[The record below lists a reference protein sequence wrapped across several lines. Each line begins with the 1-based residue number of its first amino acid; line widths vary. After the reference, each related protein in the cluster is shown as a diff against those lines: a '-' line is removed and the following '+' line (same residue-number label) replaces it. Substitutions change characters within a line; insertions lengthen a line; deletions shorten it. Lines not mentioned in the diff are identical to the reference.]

1 MGRQVPAAGHHQASR
16 EPQDASKH
24 LRGPTLSNNY
34 GAPPPR
40 NTSGD
45 TEPGDTQPYST
56 QPYPQ
61 QQQYGQQPYPQQQPY
76 STQPHPQ
83 QPQYGQQPYPQQNFP
98 GQPPE
103 QPRNNK
109 NLIIVLA
116 AVAVAVILA
125 LVAVF
130 VWVIPAFSKPQ
141 AQDTPSPAA
150 ASEAA
155 SSNAAEESAS
165 PGASATPSGDAGAD
179 EMPAGAFPLP
189 QGWEALQGPANI
201 PAADD
206 PLFNRF
212 VTGES
217 SFSYLSAWSSDDT
230 FGITTDPATGAT
242 MQQVA
247 KGTEERDGDGIST
260 AFSFFAEAEEGKYG
274 KEPEKVQ
281 AAIKAVEAKLKAFP
295 AAELPQHL
303 VGHKCA
309 SNFKSTTPEIRE
321 FRRAAAVVVGF
332 TCTNAGGDAIRAV
345 NLFTVTPWGTPQMMG
360 VSGHE
365 SYWSANPEL
374 LEKIGNSYRANRWK
388 LEG

>member
-1 MGRQVPAAGHHQASR
+1 M
-16 EPQDASKH
+16 
-24 LRGPTLSNNY
+24 SNNY
-34 GAPPPR
+34 SAPPPR
-40 NTSGD
+40 DNRAGETG
-45 TEPGDTQPYST
+45 EYPEVPRPPQPHQAPPYPPQQFQP
-56 QPYPQ
+56 QPYPPQ
-61 QQQYGQQPYPQQQPY
+61 PPYAGQPQPYP
-76 STQPHPQ
+76 
-83 QPQYGQQPYPQQNFP
+83 
-98 GQPPE
+98 E
-103 QPRNNK
+103 QRNNK
-109 NLIIVLA
+109 NLVIVLA
-116 AVAVAVILA
+116 AVGAAVIVA

-141 AQDTPSPAA
+141 AQDNPLPAA
-150 ASEAA
+150 TSSDAA
-155 SSNAAEESAS
+155 SSEAAEESAAPAES
-165 PGASATPSGDAGAD
+165 AAPSADPGTDG
-179 EMPAGAFPLP
+179 MPAGAFPLP
-189 QGWEALQGPANI
+189 AGWEDLQGPANI
-201 PAADD
+201 PAAED
-206 PLFNRF
+206 PLYNRF

-230 FGITTDPATGAT
+230 FGITKDPSTGAP
-242 MQQVA
+242 MQQIA

-281 AAIKAVEAKLKAFP
+281 AAIKDIEAKLKAIP

-309 SNFKSTTPEIRE
+309 SNFEASTPEIRE

-365 SYWSANPEL
+365 SYWAANPEA

-388 LEG
+388 LDG

>member
-1 MGRQVPAAGHHQASR
+1 M
-16 EPQDASKH
+16 
-24 LRGPTLSNNY
+24 SNNY
-34 GAPPPR
+34 SAPPPR
-40 NTSGD
+40 DNRSGD
-45 TEPGDTQPYST
+45 TGGYPEVPLPPLGQQAPPYPPQQFQPYATQPDAT
-56 QPYPQ
+56 QPQ
-61 QQQYGQQPYPQQQPY
+61 
-76 STQPHPQ
+76 
-83 QPQYGQQPYPQQNFP
+83 
-98 GQPPE
+98 
-103 QPRNNK
+103 RNNR

-116 AVAVAVILA
+116 AVAAAVIVA

-141 AQDTPSPAA
+141 AQENPAPVA
-150 ASEAA
+150 TSA
-155 SSNAAEESAS
+155 ESAS
-165 PGASATPSGDAGAD
+165 PEAAEDSAASGESPAPSAD
-179 EMPAGAFPLP
+179 PGSDGIPAGAFPLP
-189 QGWEALQGPANI
+189 AGWDDLQGPANI
-201 PAADD
+201 PADDD
-206 PLFNRF
+206 PLYNRF

-230 FGITTDPATGAT
+230 FGITKDPSTGAP

-281 AAIKAVEAKLKAFP
+281 AAIKEVEAKLKATP
-295 AAELPQHL
+295 SAELPQHL

-309 SNFKSTTPEIRE
+309 SNFEASTPEIRE
-321 FRRAAAVVVGF
+321 FRRSAAVVVGF

-365 SYWSANPEL
+365 SYWTANPEA

-388 LEG
+388 LDG

>member
-1 MGRQVPAAGHHQASR
+1 MRRQIPAAGHQQASR
-16 EPQDASKH
+16 EPQDARKH
-24 LRGPTLSNNY
+24 LKGPTMSNNY
-34 GAPPPR
+34 SAPPPGENR
-40 NTSGD
+40 AGD
-45 TEPGDTQPYST
+45 TESYPEVPRPPQGRQAP
-56 QPYPQ
+56 PYP
-61 QQQYGQQPYPQQQPY
+61 PQQFQQHPY
-76 STQPHPQ
+76 AAQPHTA
-83 QPQYGQQPYPQQNFP
+83 QPQ
-98 GQPPE
+98 
-103 QPRNNK
+103 RNNK

-116 AVAVAVILA
+116 AVAAAVIVA

-141 AQDTPSPAA
+141 AEGNPAPAA
-150 ASEAA
+150 TSSEAA
-155 SSNAAEESAS
+155 SSEAAGESPAPEESAAPS
-165 PGASATPSGDAGAD
+165 ADPGSDG
-179 EMPAGAFPLP
+179 MPAGAFPLP
-189 QGWEALQGPANI
+189 AGWAELQGPAKI
-201 PAADD
+201 PADDD
-206 PLFNRF
+206 PLYNRF

-230 FGITTDPATGAT
+230 FGITKDPSTGAP

-260 AFSFFAEAEEGKYG
+260 AFAFFAEAEEGKYG
-274 KEPEKVQ
+274 KEPAKVQ
-281 AAIKAVEAKLKAFP
+281 AAIKDIEAKLKAIP

-309 SNFKSTTPEIRE
+309 GGFEASTPEIRE

-345 NLFTVTPWGTPQMMG
+345 NLFTVTPWGTPQMVG

-365 SYWSANPEL
+365 SYWSANPEA

-388 LEG
+388 LDG

>member
-1 MGRQVPAAGHHQASR
+1 M
-16 EPQDASKH
+16 
-24 LRGPTLSNNY
+24 SNNY
-34 GAPPPR
+34 GPPP
-40 NTSGD
+40 
-45 TEPGDTQPYST
+45 P
-56 QPYPQ
+56 PQ
-61 QQQYGQQPYPQQQPY
+61 QHYPSNNFPPQPPQTHPL
-76 STQPHPQ
+76 QPH
-83 QPQYGQQPYPQQNFP
+83 
-98 GQPPE
+98 
-103 QPRNNK
+103 QPRNKK

-116 AVAVAVILA
+116 AVAAAVTVA

-141 AQDTPSPAA
+141 AEDSPAPA
-150 ASEAA
+150 ATSA
-155 SSNAAEESAS
+155 ESAS
-165 PGASATPSGDAGAD
+165 PEAAEDSAAPEESVAPSEDAGAAD
-179 EMPAGAFPLP
+179 MPAGAFPLP
-189 QGWEALQGPANI
+189 AGWDDLQGPANI
-201 PAADD
+201 PASDD
-206 PLFNRF
+206 PLYNRF

-230 FGITTDPATGAT
+230 FGITKDPATGAP

-281 AAIKAVEAKLKAFP
+281 AAIKEIEAKLKAIP

-303 VGHKCA
+303 VGHKCTGNFEA
-309 SNFKSTTPEIRE
+309 STPEIRE

-365 SYWSANPEL
+365 SYWTANPEA

-388 LEG
+388 LDG

>member
-1 MGRQVPAAGHHQASR
+1 MRRQTPAAGHQQASR
-16 EPQDASKH
+16 EPQDARKH
-24 LRGPTLSNNY
+24 LKGPAMSNNY
-34 GAPPPR
+34 SAPPPGDNR
-40 NTSGD
+40 TGD
-45 TEPGDTQPYST
+45 TERYPEVPRPPQGQQAP
-56 QPYPQ
+56 PYP
-61 QQQYGQQPYPQQQPY
+61 PQQFQQHPY
-76 STQPHPQ
+76 APPPYAAEPQ
-83 QPQYGQQPYPQQNFP
+83 
-98 GQPPE
+98 
-103 QPRNNK
+103 RNNK
-109 NLIIVLA
+109 NLFIVLA
-116 AVAVAVILA
+116 AVAAAVIVA

-141 AQDTPSPAA
+141 AEENPGPVATSA
-150 ASEAA
+150 
-155 SSNAAEESAS
+155 ESAS
-165 PGASATPSGDAGAD
+165 PEAAEDSAAPEGSVAPSEDAGAD

-189 QGWEALQGPANI
+189 AGWDDLQGPANI
-201 PAADD
+201 PASDD
-206 PLFNRF
+206 PLYNRF

-230 FGITTDPATGAT
+230 FGITKDPSTGAP

-281 AAIKAVEAKLKAFP
+281 AAIKEVEAKLKAIP
-295 AAELPQHL
+295 ATELPQHL

-309 SNFKSTTPEIRE
+309 SDFEASTPEIRE

-365 SYWSANPEL
+365 SYWTANPEA
-374 LEKIGNSYRANRWK
+374 LEKIGNSFRANRWK
-388 LEG
+388 LDG

>member
-1 MGRQVPAAGHHQASR
+1 M
-16 EPQDASKH
+16 
-24 LRGPTLSNNY
+24 SNNY
-34 GAPPPR
+34 GAPPP
-40 NTSGD
+40 
-45 TEPGDTQPYST
+45 
-56 QPYPQ
+56 
-61 QQQYGQQPYPQQQPY
+61 
-76 STQPHPQ
+76 PHPTQTYPVQ
-83 QPQYGQQPYPQQNFP
+83 QPQPPQ
-98 GQPPE
+98 

-109 NLIIVLA
+109 NLIIVLGAIAA
-116 AVAVAVILA
+116 AVIIA

-130 VWVIPAFSKPQ
+130 VWVIPAFSKPR
-141 AQDTPSPAA
+141 ADDPVPVAPSSDAA
-150 ASEAA
+150 SSEAA
-155 SSNAAEESAS
+155 KESDA
-165 PGASATPSGDAGAD
+165 PEASATPSQDSGSDD
-179 EMPAGAFPLP
+179 MPAGAFPLP
-189 QGWEALQGPANI
+189 EGWDELQGPANV

-217 SFSYLSAWSSDDT
+217 SFSYLASWSSDDT
-230 FGITTDPATGAT
+230 FGITTDPATGAP

-247 KGTEERDGDGIST
+247 KGTEERDGDGISM

-274 KEPEKVQ
+274 KEPAKVQ
-281 AAIKAVEAKLKAFP
+281 AAIKDVEAKLKAIP

-303 VGHKCA
+303 VGHKCV
-309 SNFKSTTPEIRE
+309 SNFAATAPEIRE

-332 TCTNAGGDAIRAV
+332 TCTTAGGDAIRAV

>member
-1 MGRQVPAAGHHQASR
+1 M
-16 EPQDASKH
+16 
-24 LRGPTLSNNY
+24 SNNY
-34 GAPPPR
+34 GPPP
-40 NTSGD
+40 
-45 TEPGDTQPYST
+45 P
-56 QPYPQ
+56 PQ
-61 QQQYGQQPYPQQQPY
+61 QHYPSNNFPPQPPQTHPL
-76 STQPHPQ
+76 QPH
-83 QPQYGQQPYPQQNFP
+83 
-98 GQPPE
+98 
-103 QPRNNK
+103 QPRNKK

-116 AVAVAVILA
+116 AVAAAVTVA

-141 AQDTPSPAA
+141 AEDSPAPA
-150 ASEAA
+150 ATSA
-155 SSNAAEESAS
+155 ESAS
-165 PGASATPSGDAGAD
+165 PEAAEDSAAPEESVAPSEDAGAAD
-179 EMPAGAFPLP
+179 MPAGAFPLP
-189 QGWEALQGPANI
+189 AGWDDLQGPANI
-201 PAADD
+201 PASDD
-206 PLFNRF
+206 PLYNRF

-230 FGITTDPATGAT
+230 FGITKDPATGAP

-281 AAIKAVEAKLKAFP
+281 AAIKEIEAKLKAIP

-303 VGHKCA
+303 VGHKCTGNFAA
-309 SNFKSTTPEIRE
+309 STPEIRE

-365 SYWSANPEL
+365 SYWTANPEA

-388 LEG
+388 LDG

>member
-1 MGRQVPAAGHHQASR
+1 M
-16 EPQDASKH
+16 
-24 LRGPTLSNNY
+24 SNNY
-34 GAPPPR
+34 GAPPP
-40 NTSGD
+40 
-45 TEPGDTQPYST
+45 
-56 QPYPQ
+56 
-61 QQQYGQQPYPQQQPY
+61 
-76 STQPHPQ
+76 PHPTQTYPVQ
-83 QPQYGQQPYPQQNFP
+83 QPQPPQ
-98 GQPPE
+98 

-109 NLIIVLA
+109 NLIIVLGAIAA
-116 AVAVAVILA
+116 AVIIA

-130 VWVIPAFSKPQ
+130 VWVIPAFTKPK
-141 AQDTPSPAA
+141 ADDPVPVAPSSDASS
-150 ASEAA
+150 SEAA
-155 SSNAAEESAS
+155 KESDA
-165 PGASATPSGDAGAD
+165 PEASATPSEDSGSDD
-179 EMPAGAFPLP
+179 MPAGAFPLP
-189 QGWEALQGPANI
+189 QGWDELQGPANV

-206 PLFNRF
+206 PLYNRF

-217 SFSYLSAWSSDDT
+217 SFSYLASWSSDDT
-230 FGITTDPATGAT
+230 FGITTDPATGAP

-247 KGTEERDGDGIST
+247 KGTEERDGDGISM

-274 KEPEKVQ
+274 KEPAKVQ
-281 AAIKAVEAKLKAFP
+281 AAIKDVEAKLKAIP

-303 VGHKCA
+303 VGHKCV
-309 SNFKSTTPEIRE
+309 SNFAATAPEIRE

>member
-1 MGRQVPAAGHHQASR
+1 M
-16 EPQDASKH
+16 
-24 LRGPTLSNNY
+24 SNNY
-34 GAPPPR
+34 SAPPPGDNR
-40 NTSGD
+40 TGD
-45 TEPGDTQPYST
+45 TERYPEVLRPPQGQQAP
-56 QPYPQ
+56 PYP
-61 QQQYGQQPYPQQQPY
+61 PQQFQQHPY
-76 STQPHPQ
+76 APPPYAAEPQ
-83 QPQYGQQPYPQQNFP
+83 
-98 GQPPE
+98 
-103 QPRNNK
+103 RNNK

-116 AVAVAVILA
+116 AVAAAVIVA

-141 AQDTPSPAA
+141 AEENPAPVA
-150 ASEAA
+150 TSA
-155 SSNAAEESAS
+155 ESAS
-165 PGASATPSGDAGAD
+165 PEAAEDSAAPEESVAPSEDTGAD

-189 QGWEALQGPANI
+189 AGWDDLQGPANI
-201 PAADD
+201 PASDD
-206 PLFNRF
+206 PLYNRF

-230 FGITTDPATGAT
+230 FGITKDPSTGAP

-281 AAIKAVEAKLKAFP
+281 AAIKEVEAKLKAIP

-309 SNFKSTTPEIRE
+309 SDFEASTPQIRE

-365 SYWSANPEL
+365 SYWTANPEA

-388 LEG
+388 LDG